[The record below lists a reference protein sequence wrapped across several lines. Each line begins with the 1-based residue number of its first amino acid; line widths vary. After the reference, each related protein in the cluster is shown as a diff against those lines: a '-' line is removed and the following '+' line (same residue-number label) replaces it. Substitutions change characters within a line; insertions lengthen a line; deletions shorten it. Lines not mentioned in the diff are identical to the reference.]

1 MDIRNLFKHG
11 KKDCYKPVRVGNFWS
26 NNHIE
31 YEAKGNRSKA
41 PSVRRSSSIQITLK
55 RYHK

>member
-41 PSVRRSSSIQITLK
+41 PSVRRSSSI
-55 RYHK
+55 